1 VLWPASRTG
10 YASLKS
16 QSNAEFAPHW
26 RVCSASTQAVP
37 VCNLRLIPPSAPID
51 HAEVASLIRD
61 AHPPTPL
68 EPAPALRRNATV
80 LLKREDLGPNGA
92 FKWRGAL
99 AAVADLRAGGATEVV
114 TASSGNHGAA
124 TAWAARRLGLIAH
137 VVVPSE
143 ATGIKCELIE
153 ANGATLHRFGAGVE
167 EAGAHARELAQSL
180 GAPYLEDGGSP
191 AQLAGAATIADE
203 LEGAEAEAVIAPVG
217 VGALAGGLGI
227 GFASLERPRRLIG
240 VQVSGY
246 DRIARALAGRPW
258 PADAERATFA
268 DGLADTRLVEPA
280 YGACREH
287 LERLLVVD
295 DTALRAA
302 VRELNEATGL
312 VVEGAGAAAL
322 AGLRVLEAE
331 GAEPATAVLIVS
343 GRNLDPAVAR
353 EILTSTGA

>member
-1 VLWPASRTG
+1 V
-10 YASLKS
+10 ASLD
-16 QSNAEFAPHW
+16 Q
-26 RVCSASTQAVP
+26 AS
-37 VCNLRLIPPSAPID
+37 
-51 HAEVASLIRD
+51 VASLIRA
-61 AHPPTPL
+61 AHSPTPL
-68 EPAPALRRNATV
+68 EPAPALSRRTSV

-99 AAVADLRAGGATEVV
+99 AAVAHLRDGGATEVV

-124 TAWAARRLGLIAH
+124 TAWAARRLGLRAH

-143 ATGIKCELIE
+143 TTGLKCELIE
-153 ANGATLHRFGAGVE
+153 ANGATLHRFGAEVD
-167 EAGAHARELAQSL
+167 EAGQHAQELAESL
-180 GAPYLEDGGSP
+180 GAPYLEDGGSA

-203 LEGAEAEAVIAPVG
+203 LEGAEAEAVIAPVA

-227 GFASLERPRRLIG
+227 GLARLERPSRLIG

-246 DRIARALAGRPW
+246 DRIACALDGRPW

-280 YGACREH
+280 YGACRDH

-295 DTALRAA
+295 DDALRAA
-302 VRELNEATGL
+302 IRELNEATGL

-322 AGLRVLEAE
+322 AGLRRLEAE
-331 GAEPATAVLIVS
+331 DAEPATAILIVS

-353 EILTSTGA
+353 EILSSASA